1 MAQLLKS
8 MRATFL
14 VIVIAIVI
22 MQCTC
27 GPSTT
32 VKEEGF
38 HTCHWIGL
46 VSDYFTLTS
55 CQELIKSMSKTWQ
68 IVASIHEVDGL
79 KQSFV
84 SCQFCFLCNWQTW
97 YLHNEAHLFLGFLV
111 SSWTVHSIFR
121 WQYSYPALNF
131 IQPHVNQLSSLN
143 HQQTSNTL
151 QCIISQ
157 NALVIE
163 TNCVIRSCSPGQ
175 AACPRFLWN
184 PRELSFLH
192 TQARCFHSSAS
203 FTVFFSLFAPCN
215 GAITCC

>member
-46 VSDYFTLTS
+46 DCIGLFSDYFTLTS

-84 SCQFCFLCNWQTW
+84 SC
-97 YLHNEAHLFLGFLV
+97 
-111 SSWTVHSIFR
+111 
-121 WQYSYPALNF
+121 
-131 IQPHVNQLSSLN
+131 
-143 HQQTSNTL
+143 
-151 QCIISQ
+151 
-157 NALVIE
+157 
-163 TNCVIRSCSPGQ
+163 
-175 AACPRFLWN
+175 
-184 PRELSFLH
+184 
-192 TQARCFHSSAS
+192 
-203 FTVFFSLFAPCN
+203 
-215 GAITCC
+215 